1 MQWFVVELILILTL
15 FTAYLFMVKL
25 KIFLPHTGFYVLNTR
40 RIIFLI
46 TIFVT
51 LHIAASGAF
60 FSNFLNYRTNNL
72 SLDLT
77 EISQKLNSQTQ
88 TEIAENPQIVENQ
101 QEAEQIQGQKLE
113 LEKEK
118 EKEQKQEKQEQNS
131 NGAYRLN
138 LDIAIFLIYLGF
150 LYIFNRLIEFGI
162 KRKNLILPLQGW
174 FKPLNIF
181 VGSFYFGFLGVFLNI
196 YEKATFWQL
205 AIFICF
211 TTFLAIASIY
221 AFFYTRRFFL
231 KTNKETTFLL
241 SFFAGLS
248 WIVF

>member
-1 MQWFVVELILILTL
+1 MQWFVVELILTLTL
-15 FTAYLFMVKL
+15 FTAYLFLVKL

-60 FSNFLNYRTNNL
+60 FTYFLNSHTNNL
-72 SLDLT
+72 SLNLT

-88 TEIAENPQIVENQ
+88 TEIAENPQIVENL
-101 QEAEQIQGQKLE
+101 QEAEQIQKQKL
-113 LEKEK
+113 
-118 EKEQKQEKQEQNS
+118 EQKQEKDQQEQNS
-131 NGAYRLN
+131 NGAYRIN

-211 TTFLAIASIY
+211 ATFLAIASIY